1 MSPATRP
8 GIGPVLTPGRWA
20 LITGASS
27 GLGSEFAT
35 QLASRGLHVALVAR
49 RAGRLEELAARLRA
63 DHKVDAHVVVE
74 DLSRR
79 DAAAAVHAAVKD
91 AGIAVDVLINNA
103 GLGTSGDVIDTD
115 PARIDELLQ
124 VNVTAL
130 TGLSRLFAAD
140 MVAAGAG
147 AIVNIASVAAAI
159 PAPHMAVYSASKAF
173 VASFS
178 QALAVELEG
187 TGVRVVTALP
197 GATATEFAEAG
208 GRIPGPASMHARA
221 EDVVASFLT
230 AVDQLRT
237 PLVATHGR
245 ADAAMAALLPKLP
258 RRPALRLIERAMRAR

>member
-1 MSPATRP
+1 MSTTAHPAASP
-8 GIGPVLTPGRWA
+8 ILAPGRWA

-27 GLGSEFAT
+27 GLGAELAA

-49 RAGRLEELAARLRA
+49 RADRLEELAARLRA
-63 DHKVDAHVVVE
+63 DHGVDAFVLAE

-79 DAAAAVHAAVKD
+79 GAAIAVHTAMTG
-91 AGIAVDVLINNA
+91 AGIAVDVLVNNA

-115 PARIDELLQ
+115 PARIDDLLQ
-124 VNVTAL
+124 VNIAAL

-140 MVAAGAG
+140 MAAAGAG
-147 AIVNIASVAAAI
+147 AILNIASVAAAI
-159 PAPHMAVYSASKAF
+159 PAPHMAVYSASKAY

-197 GATATEFAEAG
+197 GTTATEFAEAG

-221 EDVVASFLT
+221 ADVAASFLA
-230 AVDQLRT
+230 AVDRERA

-258 RRPALRLIERAMRAR
+258 RRPVLRLIELAMRAR